1 MRPVEETVSCEVAFL
16 PIGEGITAA
25 RWTRCLPD

>member
-16 PIGEGITAA
+16 PIGGLRRRVDEV
-25 RWTRCLPD
+25 PD